1 MLSALPGSV
10 SDVSRAPTSV
20 RLFTGEGAAAS
31 LQEKKG
37 SRRKTAIKVS
47 CPETQHRGR
56 LGALQDPGAQ
66 VCTRPARGHRAL
78 GGTAET
84 GDSEW
89 GRQHPDTP
97 RPLGGGRHL
106 GSGPLL
112 RPVGSSPLW
121 PGPLY

>member
-47 CPETQHRGR
+47 CPETQCPGWGHSRTRG
-56 LGALQDPGAQ
+56 LKSALALPG
-66 VCTRPARGHRAL
+66 
-78 GGTAET
+78 
-84 GDSEW
+84 
-89 GRQHPDTP
+89 DTV
-97 RPLGGGRHL
+97 PLGGQQRQGTPNGD
-106 GSGPLL
+106 GSTLTP
-112 RPVGSSPLW
+112 RVLW
-121 PGPLY
+121 EEAGTWARGLC